1 MSNVITYEEAM
12 ATLRDMFPEK
22 SDTQLTAALRAT
34 GGSMDITVSQ
44 LLADTTQHA
53 SIPEDMTHT
62 QHDSPLR
69 QIEHEP
75 DRMST
80 SGMFTSTITGR
91 TVPALPQTFLAAPG
105 MIFEEH
111 GADSEGD
118 DHAILDA
125 SQRDDP
131 LGDLIEDDA
140 FFAAAV
146 QADPELAAYIE
157 QEQAYL
163 RALREHRVH
172 EGDSTP
178 ARTRASQQRPQTP
191 ADVTPGAFTSMRNK
205 LASFAAKFKRSS
217 GAGAQGSAGYAA
229 IPAEEDAAGNM
240 SLDLRTA
247 AATEMSEITPIQ
259 SGAQPSAQQTPS
271 RAQRAAGM
279 LHGDDGDDLEAIDLI
294 DHARTPDTTPLV
306 SPGPT
311 QHAGAPAPAPQFAIG
326 TA

>member
-1 MSNVITYEEAM
+1 
-12 ATLRDMFPEK
+12 
-22 SDTQLTAALRAT
+22 
-34 GGSMDITVSQ
+34 MDITVSQ

-53 SIPEDMTHT
+53 SMSEDASRS
-62 QHDSPLR
+62 QHESPLR
-69 QIEHEP
+69 QIEQEP
-75 DRMST
+75 EPRP
-80 SGMFTSTITGR
+80 GMFTSVITGR
-91 TVPALPQTFLAAPG
+91 TVPALPPTFLAAPG
-105 MIFEEH
+105 MVFGEH
-111 GADSEGD
+111 DAGSDAGMDEGD
-118 DHAILDA
+118 QALFGA

-163 RALREHRVH
+163 RALREHRAR

-178 ARTRASQQRPQTP
+178 VRARASQQRPQTP

-205 LASFAAKFKRSS
+205 LASLAAKFKRSS
-217 GAGAQGSAGYAA
+217 GAGAQGAAGYAA

-259 SGAQPSAQQTPS
+259 SGAQQSPS

-279 LHGDDGDDLEAIDLI
+279 LHGDDDDDLEAIDLI

-306 SPGPT
+306 SPGPA
-311 QHAGAPAPAPQFAIG
+311 QHAGSPAPAPQFAIG